1 VCVAS
6 RLRVLVVDGRRV
18 LLKLCFQ
25 VFIVLSPAD
34 EAGAC
39 RVYEGVERCGVAALR
54 VSRVRLSCRRPR
66 SELSCHSDSLV
77 VVMFESFG
85 G

>member
-1 VCVAS
+1 MVYIA
-6 RLRVLVVDGRRV
+6 LFRVLVISGWQV

-39 RVYEGVERCGVAALR
+39 RVHEGAWGGCGIDDL
-54 VSRVRLSCRRPR
+54 
-66 SELSCHSDSLV
+66 
-77 VVMFESFG
+77 
-85 G
+85 

>member
-1 VCVAS
+1 MVYIA
-6 RLRVLVVDGRRV
+6 LFRVLVISGWRV

-39 RVYEGVERCGVAALR
+39 RVHEGA
-54 VSRVRLSCRRPR
+54 
-66 SELSCHSDSLV
+66 
-77 VVMFESFG
+77 
-85 G
+85 